1 MLLKVKS
8 TRVNNYI
15 LVTRPNYDFPTTY
28 LYQWSELVIDEAKS
42 KGITVLDLDGKKA
55 NKRNFVSYISR
66 NNPRL
71 IFLNGHGSR
80 DCVTGYDNEIL
91 LDAGNCEVLL
101 REKIIYARS
110 CEAGARLGPLSVE
123 KGATAFIGYN
133 KDFWLIRSKE
143 RQTKPLSD
151 PIAKLFLE
159 PSNLVP
165 ITLIKGNNVKDAYN
179 KSQDS
184 MRRNFSYMISSK
196 ASQEERDAAF
206 FLYSNYTCQIIRG
219 DEQAKI

>member
-1 MLLKVKS
+1 M
-8 TRVNNYI
+8 NNTI
-15 LVTRPNYDFPTTY
+15 LITRPNHDFPTTY
-28 LYQWSELVIDEAKS
+28 LYYWSELVIDEAKS

-55 NKRNFVSYISR
+55 SKQKFSSYISR

-71 IFLNGHGSR
+71 IFLNGHGAKDR
-80 DCVTGYDNEIL
+80 VAGYNDEIL
-91 LDAGNCEVLL
+91 LDEANCEALL

-110 CEAGARLGPLSVE
+110 CEAGAKLGPFSIE
-123 KGATAFIGYN
+123 KGATVFIGYN

-143 RQTKPLSD
+143 RGTKPLTD
-151 PIAKLFLE
+151 PIAKFFLE

-165 ITLIKGNNVKDAYN
+165 ISLIKGNSAQEAYQ
-179 KSQDS
+179 KSQDD

-206 FLYSNYTCQIIRG
+206 FLFSNYTCQIILG
-219 DEQAKI
+219 DKQAKI